1 MAEDVPAWD
10 FAVAPPRTAPGVSSM
25 VGYRALDVPHT
36 LHRGLPSSRLTFIV
50 AMDDG
55 VEAAAT
61 MDALPAVHPAP
72 IILGGLHTS
81 ASYVRQR
88 PAQAGV
94 QIAMHPLAARAVFG
108 IPAAEL
114 PVTEFDGT
122 SYLGTAA
129 RDLHGR
135 MTEMTDWRTAFRL
148 VADHLIGRYDG
159 DHVDRLRPELLRA
172 WHLFERTGGRAPV
185 GAVARAVGLSTRH
198 LGTLFAREVGR
209 SPKQVA
215 GLMRFERAQAAI
227 AEQVRLRGSA
237 DLAGVAAAGGF
248 SDQAHLSREFG
259 RYVGLSPTVWIAEE
273 LRNIQDGGHR
283 GAGEWTHD

>member
-1 MAEDVPAWD
+1 MRTSCARNCCPGCASSWWTVSSPCARPTCPEPAPPRGSGTPDRPRAMTTRRRRRTVPGMAEDVPAWD

-129 RDLHGR
+129 RD
-135 MTEMTDWRTAFRL
+135 
-148 VADHLIGRYDG
+148 
-159 DHVDRLRPELLRA
+159 P
-172 WHLFERTGGRAPV
+172 
-185 GAVARAVGLSTRH
+185 
-198 LGTLFAREVGR
+198 R
-209 SPKQVA
+209 S
-215 GLMRFERAQAAI
+215 
-227 AEQVRLRGSA
+227 
-237 DLAGVAAAGGF
+237 
-248 SDQAHLSREFG
+248 
-259 RYVGLSPTVWIAEE
+259 EE
-273 LRNIQDGGHR
+273 PR
-283 GAGEWTHD
+283 